1 MVVTARENLTI
12 AFEGCHRS
20 SIKNKTLIL
29 KKLIPLNMLH
39 VNNILTAFIYY
50 NILQINFYFFVLG
63 NNAIKRSSQ

>member
-1 MVVTARENLTI
+1 MGVTARENLTI

-39 VNNILTAFIYY
+39 VNTILTAFKYI
-50 NILQINFYFFVLG
+50 IFYKLISIFLF
-63 NNAIKRSSQ
+63 

>member
-39 VNNILTAFIYY
+39 VNTILTAFKYY
-50 NILQINFYFFVLG
+50 NIL
-63 NNAIKRSSQ
+63 

>member
-1 MVVTARENLTI
+1 MYYQLFMVVTARENLTV

-39 VNNILTAFIYY
+39 VN
-50 NILQINFYFFVLG
+50 
-63 NNAIKRSSQ
+63 